1 MSLQPGAHAE
11 PDQALRAHVQILKN
25 VKAAAEVRSSV
36 CHAAVI
42 FANAM
47 MHSGTTVDAF
57 LRDNLDW
64 LRRARFLPVL
74 TPAQFRLHGMV
85 TGRARQRCCSG
96 VRVWQWSEVGAW
108 VEGCRTSLWLSGS
121 GTAQTQSSQPC
132 TWNVAAPS

>member
-1 MSLQPGAHAE
+1 MHTM
-11 PDQALRAHVQILKN
+11 QILKN

-64 LRRARFLPVL
+64 LRRAQLLLSSSSCSLPAL
-74 TPAQFRLHGMV
+74 RDASC
-85 TGRARQRCCSG
+85 A
-96 VRVWQWSEVGAW
+96 
-108 VEGCRTSLWLSGS
+108 
-121 GTAQTQSSQPC
+121 
-132 TWNVAAPS
+132 